1 MVWELK
7 AKKLN
12 FLYYFSSLLF
22 HYMYLSKSFPFQPIS
37 WKWQFIEFI
46 QSWQSATLYASSG
59 TRQLYNKL
67 FRMLVGW
74 TTRYLHL
81 VRNDAVY
88 TNSAVIWCEFSSVF
102 FAFVTFS
109 FQSRFKQAKKTTQ
122 SSNFHSNLQHK
133 CKFEMSCESLGLISA
148 IIIWL
153 FISWSNCRNV
163 TESTW

>member
-1 MVWELK
+1 MRTQS
-7 AKKLN
+7 KKVE
-12 FLYYFSSLLF
+12 FSLLF
-22 HYMYLSKSFPFQPIS
+22 FFVTIS
-37 WKWQFIEFI
+37 
-46 QSWQSATLYASSG
+46 LYVSVKIFSISTNLLKMAIHWIHPVLAKCYSIREQWNK
-59 TRQLYNKL
+59 TTYNKL

-148 IIIWL
+148 IIIQL